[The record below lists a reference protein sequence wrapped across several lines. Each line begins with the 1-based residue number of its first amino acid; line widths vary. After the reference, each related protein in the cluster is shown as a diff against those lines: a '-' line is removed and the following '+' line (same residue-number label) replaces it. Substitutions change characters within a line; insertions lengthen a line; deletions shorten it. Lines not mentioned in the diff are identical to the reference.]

1 MKLTRIFLTAIVAC
15 YVAGIPNAFAKK
27 TEWVNE
33 GLELVR
39 LIDQRGL
46 IAQQE
51 DWIEIEARATTAT
64 GNEKLKILNN
74 LTLAGVVSGE
84 LEEYKRHMATYKA
97 EIATQ
102 DNALHDRSIDLI
114 EAYAFGAQNG
124 DYKEAANKLAALIE
138 KEDLNPNQLTQAY
151 TLLIYAYADSAQPA
165 KAIATAKDGRKLLTT
180 ADIDPLVRSGFVNAM
195 GYALTEI
202 GDYAGTISAWRD
214 DFDIISKIDWP
225 FDGQTIAHNFVLML
239 LESEEFIAVEE
250 AMAIYEHI
258 ASQVN
263 SDLEMFFAKSL
274 CGRVAIKLD
283 NFQRARDC
291 LINSEKYAHTVPER
305 LAPLQ
310 LDLAKVFVKLGQ
322 PTPARE
328 YLEKARANPFFIAD
342 EQAQLTAT
350 RVEFDV
356 LHAEG
361 SYESAYKGLAEH
373 FEEITE
379 KRDKENEKIIGEL
392 RKMTNAEAV
401 QLKER
406 TKLLDNQAL
415 LQGEIIAR
423 QRLIFALGTL
433 IFIAAIAFIAF
444 QHGIG
449 ARLKHARNEALK
461 ASEAKS
467 EFLANMSHEIRTP
480 MNGVLGMAELLQNTD
495 LDDKQ
500 QSFADTIHKSGS
512 ALLTIIND
520 ILDFSKIEAG
530 KMQLDPA
537 PFELQTAVE
546 DVATLL
552 ASSAREKD
560 VELIVRCDPSL
571 PEVVQ
576 GDVGRIRQILTN
588 LVGNAIKFTH
598 EGYVLID
605 VTGEESEGVCSLRIA
620 IEDTGIGIRS
630 EKAKAIFEQFTQ
642 AEGSTTR
649 TYGGTG
655 LGLTITK
662 SLVEAMGGTIG
673 VESEYG
679 KGSTFWLKIELPIV
693 DAAPQS
699 TLEAPNL
706 ESLDVLIVDDLEV
719 NRQILKEQLS
729 SWGLR
734 PVAVES
740 GEEALAVLR
749 KAVSDNKP
757 FPLTLLDYHMPEM
770 DGAELA
776 QQIKNDPLIAD
787 TTIIVLSSVD
797 EDSALKKFREI
808 GVSKFLAKPVRAT
821 LLKDSISRTLTNS
834 KAVKS
839 TQSSEGMKPLYNS
852 TATKHT
858 SNPNALIPVLIV
870 EDNVVNQMVIGNMID
885 KSRYQAAF
893 ADNGRQAYD
902 LFRSE
907 QYALIFMDISMPVM
921 DGIEATKAI
930 RSFEAKHELDETP
943 IVALTAHALEGDRER
958 FIDAGM
964 NDYITKPLGKERLEA
979 VIRHWTEKDIQS
991 LDVA

>member
-1 MKLTRIFLTAIVAC
+1 MKLARIFITAIFAC
-15 YVAGIPNAFAKK
+15 YIVGVPNAFAKK

-39 LIDQRGL
+39 LIDKRGL

-51 DWIEIEARATTAT
+51 DWMAIESRVMAAT

-74 LTLAGVVSGE
+74 LTLKNVVSGE
-84 LEEYKRHMATYKA
+84 LEEYKRHIAAYKG
-97 EIATQ
+97 EITAQ
-102 DNALHDRSIDLI
+102 DNAIHRRSVELI

-124 DYKEAANKLAALIE
+124 DYKEAANKLEALIE
-138 KEDLNPNQLTQAY
+138 KEGLTPNQLTQAY
-151 TLLIYAYADSAQPA
+151 TLLVYALADSLQLP
-165 KAIATAKDGRKLLTT
+165 KAIATAKKGRELLSTPG
-180 ADIDPLVRSGFVNAM
+180 IDPLTRSGFANAM

-202 GDYAGTISAWRD
+202 GDYAGTISTWRD
-214 DFDIISKIDWP
+214 DFDIISNIDWP

-239 LESEEFIAVEE
+239 LESEEFIAAEE
-250 AMAIYEHI
+250 AMAIYEHV

-263 SDLEMFFAKSL
+263 SDLEMFFAKAL
-274 CGRVAIKLD
+274 CGRVAIKRED
-283 NFQRARDC
+283 FQRARDC

-310 LDLAKVFVKLGQ
+310 LDLAEVFVKLGQ

-342 EQAQLTAT
+342 EQAQLSAT

-361 SYESAYKGLAEH
+361 SYQAAYKGLADH

-379 KRDKENEKIIGEL
+379 KRNKENEKIIGEL
-392 RKMTNAEAV
+392 RKMTKAEAA

-406 TKLLDNQAL
+406 TKLLDNQAH
-415 LQGEIIAR
+415 LQDEIIAR
-423 QRLIFALGTL
+423 QRLIFALGAL
-433 IFIAAIAFIAF
+433 IFIAGVAFIAF
-444 QHGIG
+444 QYAIG
-449 ARLKHARNEALK
+449 ARLRHARNEALK

-500 QSFADTIHKSGS
+500 QSFADTIYKSGS

-520 ILDFSKIEAG
+520 VLDFSKIEAG

-605 VTGEESEGVCSLRIA
+605 VTGEENEGVSSLSIA

-662 SLVEAMGGTIG
+662 SLVEAMDGTIG
-673 VESEYG
+673 VDSEYG
-679 KGSTFWLKIELPIV
+679 KGSRFWLEIKLPIV
-693 DAAPQS
+693 DAPPQS
-699 TLEAPNL
+699 MLDATDLD
-706 ESLDVLIVDDLEV
+706 SLDVLIVDDLEV

-740 GEEALAVLR
+740 GKEALSVLR
-749 KAVSDNKP
+749 KAVSEKKS

-776 QQIKNDPLIAD
+776 QKIKNDPLIAD

-797 EDSALKKFREI
+797 EDSALKIFREI
-808 GVSKFLAKPVRAT
+808 GVSKFLAKPVRST
-821 LLKDSISRTLTNS
+821 LLKDSISKSLTNS
-834 KAVKS
+834 TAVKS
-839 TQSSEGMKPLYNS
+839 PTPSEDTKPLNTS
-852 TATKHT
+852 NATKHN
-858 SNPNALIPVLIV
+858 SNPDGLIPVLIV

-907 QYALIFMDISMPVM
+907 EYALVFMDISMPVM

-930 RSFEAKHELDETP
+930 RSFEAKHERDETP
-943 IVALTAHALEGDRER
+943 IVALTAHALDGDRER

-979 VIRHWTEKDIQS
+979 VIRHWTDKEMQS
-991 LDVA
+991 QDVA